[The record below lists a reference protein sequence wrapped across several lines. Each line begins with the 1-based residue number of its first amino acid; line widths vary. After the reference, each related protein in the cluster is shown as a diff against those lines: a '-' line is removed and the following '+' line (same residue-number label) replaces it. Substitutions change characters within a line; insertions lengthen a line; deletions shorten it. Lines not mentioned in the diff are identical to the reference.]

1 MARDDWRMDHP
12 SDLPAEPVARALERE
27 AGLVHDAIAMVASG
41 RSRRVVV
48 AGIHFGDQLIEPA
61 REMATAAGVR
71 LVPLWT
77 TDEAGLDIAIER
89 ISDE

>member
-1 MARDDWRMDHP
+1 MDNHVP
-12 SDLPAEPVARALERE
+12 VPNEPVARTLERE

-48 AGIHFGDQLIEPA
+48 GGIRFGDQLIEPA
-61 REMATAAGVR
+61 TAMAREAGVR

-77 TDEAGLDIAIER
+77 TDEAGVDFAIER
-89 ISDE
+89 ITNE